1 MGGRKKRK
9 TNVPKRYVPKQLSK
23 KDKKKQAR
31 ELKKSRRAYKKGKY
45 HTRKKMKSF
54 KSKVSPH
61 IIKARKMYKV
71 DKIRP
76 TRKLAKA
83 TKCKLK
89 GLKRMFKK
97 GQGAYFSSGS
107 RPNQT
112 GHSWGYARMA
122 SAITGGKASAVD
134 FKIIEENCSKKSRA
148 YKLAKKAYKK
158 YKKGRR
164 RVKQVKIGGAPGD
177 KKNKNKTKKKKPNI
191 KKKEVE
197 VRKLKPQSNNYDW
210 KDYFRSSQHDVIMEA
225 AKKLEEQKAK
235 EEEYDGLD
243 GELTHTPTGINPVV
257 EDVEERIKEG
267 RTDNL
272 IDEGDIGKM
281 HTQWDK
287 DGNFIPPGWKRTA
300 LFDNYQGPPTP
311 FNLGRV
317 NQKKLKSQ
325 QNFKPNKEDA
335 QQSAFFN
342 TKIGGQRMK
351 ETIVK
356 FKRGPYPKKYTAIV
370 KNKKNKKTRKIHF
383 GDRRYQQYKDRT
395 PLKLYKSKNHNT
407 RKRMQN
413 YFSRHSGTKK
423 RGKAIKKE
431 KNKSNG
437 LYNAKILSHVY
448 LW

>member
-1 MGGRKKRK
+1 MSDTQEKIKSSQISMAYSDQLARILADRGMSWDQLSNVKKSNIMRKYQEKFYSTAKHEGDHQAFPNENEINQFLNEENIGNKVESKGQEIVDVKNVNPLLSKKGGRRRKRK
-9 TNVPKRYVPKQLSK
+9 TSVPKRYVPKQLSK

-89 GLKRMFKK
+89 VLKRMFKK

-134 FKIIEENCSKKSRA
+134 FKIIQENCSKKSRA

-164 RVKQVKIGGAPGD
+164 RVKQVQIGG
-177 KKNKNKTKKKKPNI
+177 
-191 KKKEVE
+191 
-197 VRKLKPQSNNYDW
+197 R
-210 KDYFRSSQHDVIMEA
+210 
-225 AKKLEEQKAK
+225 
-235 EEEYDGLD
+235 
-243 GELTHTPTGINPVV
+243 
-257 EDVEERIKEG
+257 
-267 RTDNL
+267 
-272 IDEGDIGKM
+272 
-281 HTQWDK
+281 
-287 DGNFIPPGWKRTA
+287 
-300 LFDNYQGPPTP
+300 
-311 FNLGRV
+311 
-317 NQKKLKSQ
+317 
-325 QNFKPNKEDA
+325 
-335 QQSAFFN
+335 
-342 TKIGGQRMK
+342 RMK
-351 ETIVK
+351 ESIVK

>member
-1 MGGRKKRK
+1 MSQENQKQQIFGYMYDKKDWSLIEIINRPSKKEEFIEVMMRVSDNKLADGEEEKWKGWFPEVHGANEALVQATMRMYQESGLAMSAADEHKLVQEGPFGGGKRRK
-9 TNVPKRYVPKQLSK
+9 TSVPKRYVPKQLSK

-31 ELKKSRRAYKKGKY
+31 ELKKSRKAYKKGKY

-61 IIKARKMYKV
+61 IIKARKMYKI
-71 DKIRP
+71 DKIKP

-83 TKCKLK
+83 TRCKLK

-134 FKIIEENCSKKSRA
+134 FKIIQENCSKKSRA

-164 RVKQVKIGGAPGD
+164 RVKQVQIGG
-177 KKNKNKTKKKKPNI
+177 
-191 KKKEVE
+191 
-197 VRKLKPQSNNYDW
+197 R
-210 KDYFRSSQHDVIMEA
+210 
-225 AKKLEEQKAK
+225 
-235 EEEYDGLD
+235 
-243 GELTHTPTGINPVV
+243 
-257 EDVEERIKEG
+257 
-267 RTDNL
+267 
-272 IDEGDIGKM
+272 
-281 HTQWDK
+281 
-287 DGNFIPPGWKRTA
+287 
-300 LFDNYQGPPTP
+300 
-311 FNLGRV
+311 
-317 NQKKLKSQ
+317 
-325 QNFKPNKEDA
+325 
-335 QQSAFFN
+335 
-342 TKIGGQRMK
+342 RMK
-351 ETIVK
+351 ESIVK

-413 YFSRHSGTKK
+413 YFNRHSGTKK

-431 KNKSNG
+431 KNKSRG
-437 LYNAKILSHVY
+437 KYNAKILSHVY